1 MDRLCSR
8 CNFTIRKA
16 AAIFAIVAF
25 LESTGE
31 VAVTVS
37 KIIGK
42 TAEYIQS
49 YEDFKDKEVYK
60 DYISDENDQEEVFWT
75 SVNLAFG
82 CIGIV
87 VHISLLLGI
96 IRIRKILIYPS
107 ITFIPVALARILC
120 VITFGT
126 MDFSSLLFGLF
137 AAMIFIY
144 VFMWVTLLQ
153 LVQDIDEYQQL

>member
-16 AAIFAIVAF
+16 AAIFAIVAL
-25 LESTGE
+25 LESIGE
-31 VAVTVS
+31 TAVTVS
-37 KIIGK
+37 EIIGK
-42 TAEYIQS
+42 TTEYIES
-49 YEDFKDKEVYK
+49 YEDNKEVFKD
-60 DYISDENDQEEVFWT
+60 DISDENDQEEVFWT

-82 CIGIV
+82 CLGIV

-96 IRIRKILIYPS
+96 FRIRKILIYPS